1 MRKCPYCAC
10 KLEDD
15 QLYCPV
21 CGAMVPESAEPVLEP
36 EPMAMEPLELPETE
50 APLPARRRK
59 PTEGRALRLSLTA
72 IVLTLSL
79 ALAVTMAVLTIN
91 LLNSRGEATPNGQKQ
106 EELPTPETEQFLYV
120 TGVGEEG
127 LPLRSELGENGG
139 EVLTQLLL
147 GAEVTLVEEDESAF
161 CYVFYSAENLHGYA
175 KKYHLTPDVS
185 AVCGA
190 AEYYVSAEQAP
201 IYQDLDQQETV
212 EELTAQSVV
221 MVLAKPSEELWYIL
235 SDGAYG
241 YVEAKLL
248 SEQPPK
254 IEKIIGEG
262 GAPTTEFETYHVVD
276 VTYYLALRSEQAH
289 STDNEIGALYEGE
302 DVQVIEAE
310 GDYWYVY
317 SPKLKMYG
325 YANSDY
331 LAK

>member
-1 MRKCPYCAC
+1 M
-10 KLEDD
+10 
-15 QLYCPV
+15 
-21 CGAMVPESAEPVLEP
+21 
-36 EPMAMEPLELPETE
+36 
-50 APLPARRRK
+50 
-59 PTEGRALRLSLTA
+59 
-72 IVLTLSL
+72 
-79 ALAVTMAVLTIN
+79 
-91 LLNSRGEATPNGQKQ
+91 
-106 EELPTPETEQFLYV
+106 
-120 TGVGEEG
+120 
-127 LPLRSELGENGG
+127 
-139 EVLTQLLL
+139 
-147 GAEVTLVEEDESAF
+147 EEDESAF

-248 SEQPPK
+248 SEQ
-254 IEKIIGEG
+254 
-262 GAPTTEFETYHVVD
+262 
-276 VTYYLALRSEQAH
+276 LALRSEQAH